1 MQQTSRPL
9 QAVAVAL
16 AALAGYVDAVAFLDV
31 GGFFVSFMS
40 GNSTRFGVGLAQ
52 QTSAAAIAGGLIG
65 CFVVGVV
72 CGSLVVQTTGRR
84 RRPMVLALV
93 MLLLIAA
100 MMIRIV
106 LVPTRPLVGAAFLA
120 MAMGAANATFERD
133 GEVAFGVTYMTGALV
148 KTGQRIARALRG
160 GPPLDWLP
168 YLLLW
173 SGLAGGAWSGALVYG
188 RIGPSAILPAV
199 IASIILC
206 GTVFWLDRHELT

>member
-106 LVPTRPLVGAAFLA
+106 LVPTQPLVGAAFLA

-160 GPPLDWLP
+160 GPRLDWLP
-168 YLLLW
+168 YVLLW
-173 SGLAGGAWSGALVYG
+173 SGLAAGAWSGATTYG
-188 RIGPSAILPAV
+188 RIGPLAILPAV
-199 IASIILC
+199 MASIVLC
-206 GTVFWLDRHELT
+206 VTVVWLDRHERT